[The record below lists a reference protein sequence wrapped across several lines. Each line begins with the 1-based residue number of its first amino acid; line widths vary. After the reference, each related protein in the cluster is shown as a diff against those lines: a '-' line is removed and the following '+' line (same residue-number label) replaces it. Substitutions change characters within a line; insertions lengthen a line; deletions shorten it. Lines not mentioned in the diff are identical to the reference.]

1 MSVTPKGNKWF
12 ANFTIDGQRYRKSK
26 DTEVEAVA
34 WEAEIKRRIA
44 LGLPTEDLM
53 ENKNVG
59 MTLRDLFN
67 KTHERYWRNTK
78 NEDNVI
84 YLQKQLETFYGH
96 NIPIHAITTSR
107 IDDFILTC
115 QDKGLAPSTI
125 NSKLAVLS
133 KSLKFAHSRG
143 FLKSLP
149 AIERM
154 SVVGNMRMRFL
165 KQKEE
170 EEIIE
175 VLEHNDKWHFARFM
189 EWSIDTGL
197 RPSESRAI
205 NRKQITKDKDL
216 GWIVTVYMTKTMH
229 PRVIPLTKRA
239 YEAFIS
245 LSDDLYAF
253 AQFSKQVIRSC
264 WALVRQEMNEDD
276 PDFVFYTCRHTCAS
290 RLVQRNVP
298 LQIVKEWMGHKTFD
312 MTLRYAKLAPKNML
326 SAKLALEPEEPQPT
340 I

>member
-12 ANFTIDGQRYRKSK
+12 ANFTVDGHRYRKSK

-34 WEAEIKRRIA
+34 WEAEIKRRLA
-44 LGLPTEDLM
+44 LGLPTEDLI

-67 KTHERYWRNTK
+67 KAHERYWKDTK

-96 NIPIHAITTSR
+96 SVPIHAITTSR
-107 IDDFILTC
+107 IDDFILAC

-133 KSLKFAHSRG
+133 KSLKYAHSRG
-143 FLKSLP
+143 YLKALP

-154 SVVGNMRMRFL
+154 SVVGNQRMRFL
-165 KQKEE
+165 TPEE
-170 EEIIE
+170 EQDIITL
-175 VLEHNDKWHFARFM
+175 LETNDKWHFARFF

-197 RPSESRAI
+197 RPSESRLL
-205 NRKQITKDKDL
+205 TKKAMSYDDDL
-216 GWIVTVYMTKTMH
+216 GWIITIRQTKTSH
-229 PRVIPLTKRA
+229 PRVIPLTQRA
-239 YEAFIS
+239 YYAMREV
-245 LSDDLYAF
+245 SDELYPF
-253 AQFSKQVIRSC
+253 AQFTKPEIRKC

>member
-12 ANFTIDGQRYRKSK
+12 ANFTVDGQRYRKSK

-67 KTHERYWRNTK
+67 KTHERYWNNTK

-84 YLQKQLETFYGH
+84 YIQKQLETFFGS
-96 NIPIHAITTSR
+96 NVPIHAITTTR
-107 IDDFILTC
+107 IDDYILAC

-125 NSKLAVLS
+125 NGKLAVLS

-143 FLKSLP
+143 FLKALP
-149 AIERM
+149 SIERM
-154 SVVGNMRMRFL
+154 SVVGNQRMRFL
-165 KQKEE
+165 TETEE
-170 EEIIE
+170 ADIITS
-175 VLEHNDKWHFARFM
+175 LEHKDRWHFARFL

-197 RPSESRAI
+197 RPSESRAL
-205 NRKQITKDKDL
+205 NKKQLSRDPDL
-216 GWIVTVYMTKTMH
+216 GWIIKVYETKTMH
-229 PRVIPLTKRA
+229 PRVIPLTDRA
-239 YEAFIS
+239 LAAFNTIS
-245 LSDDLYAF
+245 DELYPF
-253 AQFSKQVIRSC
+253 AQFTKQAIRSA
-264 WALVRQEMNEDD
+264 WAIVRAEFGEDD
-276 PDFVFYTCRHTCAS
+276 PDFVFYACRHTCAS

-326 SAKLALEPEEPQPT
+326 SAKKALEPQPT

>member
-12 ANFTIDGQRYRKSK
+12 ANFTVNGQRYRKSK
-26 DTEVEAVA
+26 NTEVEAIA
-34 WEAEIKRRIA
+34 WEAEIKRRLA

-67 KTHERYWRNTK
+67 KTHERYWKDTK

-107 IDDFILTC
+107 IDDFILAC
-115 QDKGLAPSTI
+115 QDKRLAPSTI

-133 KSLKFAHSRG
+133 KALKYAHSRG
-143 FLKSLP
+143 FLKALP
-149 AIERM
+149 SIERM
-154 SVVGNMRMRFL
+154 SVVGNQRMRFL
-165 KQKEE
+165 TEAEE
-170 EEIIE
+170 ADIIAA
-175 VLEHNDKWHFARFM
+175 LEHKDKWHFARFI

-197 RPSESRAI
+197 RPSESRAL
-205 NRKQITKDKDL
+205 NRKQLSKDPEL
-216 GWIVTVYMTKTMH
+216 GWIVKVYETKTMH
-229 PRVIPLTKRA
+229 PRVIPLTERA
-239 YEAFIS
+239 LNAMKS
-245 LSDDLYAF
+245 VSDELYPF
-253 AQFSKQVIRSC
+253 AQFTKQAIRSA
-264 WALVRQEMNEDD
+264 WAIVRAEFGEDD
-276 PDFVFYTCRHTCAS
+276 PDFVFYACRHTCAS

-326 SAKLALEPEEPQPT
+326 SAKKALEPQPT

>member
-12 ANFTIDGQRYRKSK
+12 ANFTVDGQRYRKSK

-34 WEAEIKRRIA
+34 WEAEVKRRIA

-67 KTHERYWRNTK
+67 KTHERYWNNTK

-84 YLQKQLETFYGH
+84 YIQKQLETYFGS
-96 NIPIHAITTSR
+96 NVPIHAITTTR
-107 IDDFILTC
+107 IDDYILAC

-125 NSKLAVLS
+125 NGKLAVLS

-143 FLKSLP
+143 FLKALP
-149 AIERM
+149 SIERM
-154 SVVGNMRMRFL
+154 SVVGNQRMRFL
-165 KQKEE
+165 TETEE
-170 EEIIE
+170 ADIITS
-175 VLEHNDKWHFARFM
+175 LEHKDRWHFARFL

-197 RPSESRAI
+197 RPSESRAL
-205 NRKQITKDKDL
+205 NRKQLSKDPDL
-216 GWIVTVYMTKTMH
+216 GWIIKVYETKTMH
-229 PRVIPLTKRA
+229 PRVIPLTDRA
-239 YEAFIS
+239 LAVFNTIS
-245 LSDDLYAF
+245 DELYPF
-253 AQFSKQVIRSC
+253 AQFTKQAIRSA
-264 WALVRQEMNEDD
+264 WAIVRAEFGEDD
-276 PDFVFYTCRHTCAS
+276 PDFVFYACRHTCAS

-326 SAKLALEPEEPQPT
+326 SAKKALEPQTT